1 MSCYEIPEHTKG
13 NDFVSFVLDTD
24 LVVHNTYER
33 ESITYQQRSQ
43 IFCQDPQLSPLYHMS
58 MKVQNLVNLG
68 KQLWM

>member
-1 MSCYEIPEHTKG
+1 MRFQSTPKEMTLLVLI
-13 NDFVSFVLDTD
+13 VLDTD

-33 ESITYQQRSQ
+33 ESITYKQRSQ

-68 KQLWM
+68 KQLWT